1 MSVLF
6 KRGNQYKNI
15 CGSYKVAT
23 AKYRLDYANTQSV
36 AESVTLP
43 APSATGYIFRA
54 YTHCRLFIYFT
65 SPNIANVV
73 QRSCNFIVNGK
84 LVTRQSTTNT
94 YPGYFGFTTLDL
106 WKGDVLEIKNTSNV
120 SNTVVLNIMK
130 TDYLA

>member
-6 KRGNQYKNI
+6 KKGNQYKNI
-15 CGSYKVAT
+15 CGLYKVDT

-36 AESVTLP
+36 AENVTLP

-65 SPNIANVV
+65 TPNSANII
-73 QRSCNFIVNGK
+73 QRVCNFIVNGK
-84 LVTRQSTTNT
+84 LVTRQSTSNK

-106 WKGDVLEIKNTSNV
+106 WKGDVLEIKNTSES
-120 SNTVVLNIMK
+120 SNTMTLNIMK